1 LGKARGAKIQDVA
14 REAGV
19 SVSTVSR
26 VVRDHSDVSDE
37 TRERVQAVVNR
48 MGYRPSPLA
57 RALVSGR
64 SQLLALLVSDI
75 TNPWYPELARS
86 IEVHAGRA
94 DYGLVICNTD
104 DDPQIT
110 RRHVQRLL
118 DHGIEG
124 IVHASVGVDAAEVS
138 PDAVGDTPVMFVN
151 RRPAAPGASYIVT
164 DNVEGGRSLA
174 KHLIALGHRTIGF
187 VAGPSFAAT
196 GQERLR
202 GIQEVVAERGG
213 DTRILIERG
222 ESSKANG
229 AAAVRTWLERAV
241 LPSAIVGSNDTIAL
255 GAMDALVEAGLR
267 IPGDVAVAG
276 FDDISSSSSRLI
288 SLTCIRQQ
296 TEKMGEHAVTALL
309 RLMRASKKAKHRP
322 IREVLPAELVIRA
335 STVGWQAVMRDGHKA
350 QDMEPWAMPRVA
362 GVRGAPRG
370 GRTP

>member
-1 LGKARGAKIQDVA
+1 MKARGVKIQDVA

-26 VVRDHSDVSDE
+26 VVRGHSDVSDE
-37 TRERVQAVVNR
+37 TRERVQAVVGR
-48 MGYRPSPLA
+48 LGYRPSPLA

-94 DYGLVICNTD
+94 GYGLVICNTD

-124 IVHASVGVDAAEVS
+124 IVHASVGLDALEVS
-138 PDAVGDTPVMFVN
+138 PEAVGDTPVVFVN
-151 RRPAAPGASYIVT
+151 RRPAAAGASYVVT
-164 DNVEGGRSLA
+164 DNVAGGRLLA
-174 KHLIALGHRTIGF
+174 AHLIALGHTTIGF
-187 VAGPSFAAT
+187 VSGPAYAAT

-202 GIQEVVAERGG
+202 GVQEIVAERRGQVG
-213 DTRILIERG
+213 ILVEQG
-222 ESSKANG
+222 ESSKASG
-229 AAAVRTWLERAV
+229 AAAVRTWLERST
-241 LPSAIVGSNDTIAL
+241 LPTAIIGSNDTIAL
-255 GAMDALVEAGLR
+255 GAMEALVEAGLHV
-267 IPGDVAVAG
+267 PEDVAVAG
-276 FDDISSSSSRLI
+276 FDDISSSSSSLI

-309 RLMRASKKAKHRP
+309 RLMRAGLRTRRRP
-322 IREVLPAELVIRA
+322 IREVLRAELVIRA
-335 STVGWQAVMRDGHKA
+335 STVGRTRLARDVHKA
-350 QDMEPWAMPRVA
+350 EAMQSDSSAPVA
-362 GVRGAPRG
+362 GDRVV
-370 GRTP
+370 GRLRVST